1 METSLQSPQEIK
13 AFIVATIQ
21 DELKKTRTSSF
32 SGIDKELLER
42 MVRVEEELKLIHIRF
57 DDHLAFIKERFE
69 AVDKRF
75 EAVDKRFED
84 NLAFNKE
91 RFEAI
96 DRRFE
101 AVDKRFEAVD
111 KRFDRQD
118 RNMKWLIGFA
128 IAFLTLIMSFYKF
141 II

>member
-21 DELKKTRTSSF
+21 EELKKTRTSSF
-32 SGIDKELLER
+32 AGIDKELLER

-69 AVDKRF
+69 AIDKRFEAVDKRF

-91 RFEAI
+91 RFESI
-96 DRRFE
+96 
-101 AVDKRFEAVD
+101 DKRFESID
-111 KRFDRQD
+111 KRFERQD

-128 IAFLTLIMSFYKF
+128 IAFLTLVMSFYKF
-141 II
+141 MV

>member
-21 DELKKTRTSSF
+21 EELKKTRTSSF
-32 SGIDKELLER
+32 AGIDKELLER

-69 AVDKRF
+69 AI
-75 EAVDKRFED
+75 DKRFED

-101 AVDKRFEAVD
+101 SIDKRFE
-111 KRFDRQD
+111 RQD

-128 IAFLTLIMSFYKF
+128 IAFLTLVMSFYKF
-141 II
+141 MV

>member
-1 METSLQSPQEIK
+1 
-13 AFIVATIQ
+13 
-21 DELKKTRTSSF
+21 
-32 SGIDKELLER
+32 
-42 MVRVEEELKLIHIRF
+42 
-57 DDHLAFIKERFE
+57 
-69 AVDKRF
+69 
-75 EAVDKRFED
+75 VDKRFED

-96 DRRFE
+96 YR
-101 AVDKRFEAVD
+101 RFEAVD